1 MHIQIKTLSKFFGK
15 GRGRAQVL
23 RDVSLSIDAG
33 EFLCI
38 VGTSGSGKTTLLN
51 IIGGLDRGFEGE
63 VQVGEHRL
71 AELSDKRLARLRN
84 QEFGF
89 VFQQFNLLDHLT
101 AAENITLPSFF
112 GHKREVTSKGAD
124 GSDPIQARAAELLEK
139 VGLKEKL
146 NDRPP
151 QLSGGQKQRVAI
163 ARALFN
169 EPSVL
174 FCDEPTGSLDRNTG
188 LQIMQI
194 FQDLN
199 RLEKR
204 TLIIVTHEEHIA
216 RMASRIIRLDDGVL
230 VSDEPNTPE
239 IPSHAPLVHLNEE
252 DATQEDAAQE
262 DAAQGD
268 P

>member
-1 MHIQIKTLSKFFGK
+1 M
-15 GRGRAQVL
+15 L
-23 RDVSLSIDAG
+23 RDISLSIGAG
-33 EFLCI
+33 EFLAI

-51 IIGGLDRGFEGE
+51 IMGGLDRGFTGE

-71 AELSDKRLARLRN
+71 ADLSDKQLARLRN

-89 VFQQFNLLDHLT
+89 VFQQFNLLDHLS
-101 AAENITLPSFF
+101 AAENVILPSFF
-112 GHKREVTSKGAD
+112 GQKSAHSGDTS
-124 GSDPIQARAAELLEK
+124 ARAAELLAK
-139 VGLKEKL
+139 VGLGEKI
-146 NDRPP
+146 DERPP

-169 EPSVL
+169 EPSIL

-194 FQDLN
+194 FRDLN
-199 RLEKR
+199 RLEDR

-216 RMASRIIRLDDGVL
+216 RMASRIVRLDDGVL
-230 VSDEPNTPE
+230 VSDAPNEPE
-239 IPSHAPLVHLNEE
+239 ILSHVPI
-252 DATQEDAAQE
+252 DASAQV
-262 DAAQGD
+262 DGAQGE

>member
-1 MHIQIKTLSKFFGK
+1 MHIQTKTLSKYFGK

-23 RDVSLSIDAG
+23 REVSLSIDAG

-51 IIGGLDRGFEGE
+51 IMGGLDRGFEGE

-71 AELSDKRLARLRN
+71 AALSDKRLARLRN

-89 VFQQFNLLDHLT
+89 VFQQFNLLDHLS
-101 AAENITLPSFF
+101 AAENIALPSFF
-112 GHKREVTSKGAD
+112 GRKRQLVTKDVG
-124 GSDPIQARAAELLEK
+124 GDPIQARAAELLEK
-139 VGLKEKL
+139 VGLKDKL
-146 NDRPP
+146 NERPP

-169 EPSVL
+169 EPSIL

-199 RLEKR
+199 RLERR

-230 VSDEPNTPE
+230 VSDEPNEPETPRR
-239 IPSHAPLVHLNEE
+239 APILHP
-252 DATQEDAAQE
+252 DAQDAAAQGIG
-262 DAAQGD
+262 AQGD